1 MSHVARIA
9 PLEPPYDP
17 WIADLLAKW
26 MPPGADVTPLA
37 LFRTL
42 AVHDE
47 LASRMRPLGAGIL
60 GSRIIDP
67 LSREVMI
74 ARTCALCSAEYE
86 WGVHAV
92 AFGKP
97 LGLTDAQLYS
107 TVHGGPDDPCWDRL
121 QRNIIRLADQLHH
134 ASGISDELFAE
145 LGADLDHRQILELTA
160 TAGWYH
166 TIAYII
172 GVSNVQPESWAA
184 QFPPIASSPIAPG

>member
-1 MSHVARIA
+1 MARIA
-9 PLEPPYDP
+9 PLEAPYDP
-17 WIADLLAKW
+17 KIGELLAKW
-26 MPPGADVTPLA
+26 MPPGSDVPPLA

-47 LASRMRPLGAGIL
+47 LAARMRPLGAGIL
-60 GSRIIDP
+60 GSRIVDP

-74 ARTCALCSAEYE
+74 ARTTALCFAEYE

-107 TVHGGPDDPCWDRL
+107 TVHGGPGDSCWDRK
-121 QRNIIRLADQLHH
+121 QRNIIRLADRLHH
-134 ASGISDELFAE
+134 TSTVPDQLFA
-145 LGADLDHRQILELTA
+145 DLCTDFDHRQILELTT

-172 GVSNVQPESWAA
+172 GVADVAPEPWAA
-184 QFPPIASSPIAPG
+184 QFPPTAQAR